1 MYRRCA
7 LQEFKKQKRQKRIS
21 RRKKD
26 IEAKQRRQDREIE
39 IKDIKRNNTM

>member
-21 RRKKD
+21 RRKK
-26 IEAKQRRQDREIE
+26 IEAKQKRQDREIE
-39 IKDIKRNNTM
+39 IKDSRRNNTM